1 MMLFTV
7 LIFNVIIIGVVI
19 IGINKYV
26 KPQQKD
32 NANLMNEGDVKKTD
46 NNELL
51 DSNEA
56 IRNEIIT
63 LIKDLNNLGELSLME
78 TAQKLDEIHKILD
91 TNKLEK
97 NLKKLRFQKYEI
109 ENKIRQ
115 DKRSQFRT
123 NKQENKSKYYFL
135 TNTILTI
142 LSPLILFFVTCFVAY
157 EVSSHTHI
165 SYFYASPFDW
175 ENTWWVWVIF
185 MILIIRIENKL
196 FSRRQNS
203 IFFSKNSHILL
214 FYLSSLSTILA
225 NINYVGLILSHNDS
239 NFMRLVWYDGI
250 LLDTFIFT
258 YTLPVF
264 FWGGYYVI
272 IKYNDAFKALLYKI
286 QQKRNRESKLLK
298 REKAITELKEAKD
311 LFDLGI
317 LSKEE
322 YDDLSKKLKPS
333 ILDN

>member
-1 MMLFTV
+1 MLFTV

-115 DKRSQFRT
+115 DKRSQFTT

-142 LSPLILFFVTCFVAY
+142 LSHLILFLVTYFVAS
-157 EVSSHTHI
+157 EISFHINSS
-165 SYFYASPFDW
+165 FFNAGPFDW
-175 ENTWWVWVIF
+175 GNTWWVWVIF
-185 MILIIRIENKL
+185 LILIIKIENEL

-203 IFFSKNSHILL
+203 IFFRKNSHRIL
-214 FYLSSLSTILA
+214 FYLSSVSTILA
-225 NINYVGLILSHNDS
+225 IIFYIGI
-239 NFMRLVWYDGI
+239 I
-250 LLDTFIFT
+250 LLQNDRIAKSTKDGFLLQAFFFTFI
-258 YTLPVF
+258 LPVV
-264 FWGGYYVI
+264 FWGVYYVV
-272 IKYNDAFKALLYKI
+272 IKYNDAYKALLDKM
-286 QQKRNRESKLLK
+286 QQKRNKESKVLK
-298 REKAITELKEAKD
+298 RNKAIKELKEAKD

>member
-123 NKQENKSKYYFL
+123 NKEEIIFKDHFFVN
-135 TNTILTI
+135 ILWSI
-142 LSPLILFFVTCFVAY
+142 FVPLILFILFF
-157 EVSSHTHI
+157 EVGTSISSGDRQ
-165 SYFYASPFDW
+165 SYG
-175 ENTWWVWVIF
+175 
-185 MILIIRIENKL
+185 IR
-196 FSRRQNS
+196 
-203 IFFSKNSHILL
+203 
-214 FYLSSLSTILA
+214 
-225 NINYVGLILSHNDS
+225 
-239 NFMRLVWYDGI
+239 RLVWGI
-250 LLDTFIFT
+250 YIGLVSYCISFFHKARKRHLYYNKKTHIVIFNIALFATIFFLIICYIGIKLDWP
-258 YTLPVF
+258 LS
-264 FWGGYYVI
+264 
-272 IKYNDAFKALLYKI
+272 DLLYLLGISFSLWMLYYFFIRGNIFFKTVSKKI
-286 QQKRNRESKLLK
+286 KDSKIEVK
-298 REKAITELKEAKD
+298 KNKSREKAITELKEAKD
-311 LFDLGI
+311 LLDLGI